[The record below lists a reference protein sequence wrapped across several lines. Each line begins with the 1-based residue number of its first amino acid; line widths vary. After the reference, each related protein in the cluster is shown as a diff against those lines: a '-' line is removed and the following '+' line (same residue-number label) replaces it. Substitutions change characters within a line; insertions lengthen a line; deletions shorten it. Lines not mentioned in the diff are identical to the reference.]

1 MWRKIVAG
9 VIGGIIGVFPGL
21 IIGWITGANIGGN
34 YFTDFTFNGVRG
46 YEATGQIGSI
56 IGAVLFASAGVAVAL
71 LIVHLLARRKSRLH
85 QEV

>member
-1 MWRKIVAG
+1 MWRKVVAGIIGG
-9 VIGGIIGVFPGL
+9 VIGAVPGF

-56 IGAVLFASAGVAVAL
+56 VGVVLFAGAGAAVAL
-71 LIVHLLARRKSRLH
+71 LIAGWIARRKSRPRTK
-85 QEV
+85 V